1 MADCKVPKIADLFD
15 LEHTIAAELFEGKEY
30 PEVDLSNL
38 DNLTARDLMA
48 IGRQVGRVQGG
59 TVVAPE
65 LNPEYT
71 VAIAARVASLPLE
84 FFYGLPAREFVKVR
98 GAVTG
103 FLFASGVRPRTLGR
117 CGGRPW
123 SFRCRRTRGSTSTLM
138 RRSLSL

>member
-1 MADCKVPKIADLFD
+1 MEIEKVAEQDNGIAEGD
-15 LEHTIAAELFEGKEY
+15 ELVVRFRKPYQFEGKEY

-103 FLFASGVRPRTLGR
+103 FLFA
-117 CGGRPW
+117 
-123 SFRCRRTRGSTSTLM
+123 
-138 RRSLSL
+138 